1 MINEIKTAYEKILE
15 LNLQINSMLNDFP
28 KEDFESFNENL
39 QKFLDEKDI
48 FIQKLLSLKDSNEKE
63 FKKIKENNLKEISD
77 QVNKLEE
84 ENLKLIQE
92 KKIYLSKEINKTTKA
107 AKALSAYKFDKQNE
121 PRIFDETD

>member
-48 FIQKLLSLKDSNEKE
+48 FNQKLLSLKDSNEKE
-63 FKKIKENNLKEISD
+63 FKKIKENDLKEISD